1 MTEIVELFRR
11 KQAPILGFVPY
22 ALVPVLYA
30 IGVATIDGY
39 SSTGSMKSLLLLSSM
54 LGIACVGQ
62 TLVVIVGGIDLSIPS
77 VIGMA
82 DVVLTQQY
90 GKGWPFWVCVLLVIG
105 LGALVGA
112 FNGYLSRLLN
122 VYPLVI
128 TLATGSIV
136 FGGVLAW
143 NHAQS
148 TGTVPSYLM
157 RGVSV
162 VGKTGPIG
170 VPPVVIAWAV
180 IAVLVLVFQRRTA
193 IGRRLYASGDNPTAA
208 RLAHV
213 DLTGVWIL
221 TFALSGA
228 FAAMTGI
235 LFAGFTTASDATVG
249 NPYLFQT
256 ISAVVIGGTSLL
268 GGRGGYARTIVG
280 VLTLTQL
287 TTLLIGAGISDS
299 MQEMLLGILIVF
311 LLAIYGREPA
321 VETRI

>member
-1 MTEIVELFRR
+1 VTEIVEFARR
-11 KQAPILGFVPY
+11 KQALVIGFVPY
-22 ALVPVLYA
+22 ALVPILYV
-30 IGVATIDGY
+30 IGISSIDGY
-39 SSTGSMKSLLLLSSM
+39 SSKSSLKSLLLLSSM

-62 TLVVIVGGIDLSIPS
+62 TLVVIIGGIDLSIPG

-90 GKGWPFWVCVLLVIG
+90 GKGWPFWVCVLMVIG

-112 FNGYLSRLLN
+112 VNGYLSRLLA

-143 NHAQS
+143 THAQM
-148 TGTVPSYLM
+148 TGTVPDYLM
-157 RGVSV
+157 HAVSV
-162 VGKTGPIG
+162 VGRTGPIG
-170 VPPVVIAWAV
+170 IPPVVIAWAV

-193 IGRRLYASGDNPTAA
+193 IGRRLYASGDNPAAA

-213 DLTGVWIL
+213 NLTGVWIL

-235 LFAGFTTASDATVG
+235 LFAGFSSASDATVG

-268 GGRGGYARTIVG
+268 GGRGGYGRTIVG
-280 VLTLTQL
+280 VLILTQL
-287 TTLLIGAGISDS
+287 TTLLIGVGISDN
-299 MQEMLLGILIVF
+299 MQEMLLGVLIVF

-321 VETRI
+321 LQTRI